1 VNKTLTGL
9 LGAAQGLFGILGTAA
24 GGVTQAVG
32 TAQPGNIF
40 NIVSGVALGAL
51 GVGTSGTTQKAGVG
65 IVSILNAVVG
75 VLGIAGVQD
84 IAGVALNAGLP
95 ANLVN
100 IGVAVLGF
108 VFTFLKSKKG

>member
-1 VNKTLTGL
+1 MGKTLTGL
-9 LGAAQGLFGILGTAA
+9 LGAAQAIFGLLGLAA

-40 NIVSGVALGAL
+40 NLVSGAALGAL
-51 GVGTSGTTQKAGVG
+51 GVGTSGGTRKVGVG
-65 IVSILNAVVG
+65 IVSLLNAAVG
-75 VLGIAGVQD
+75 VLGISGVQS

-108 VFTFLKSKKG
+108 IFMFLKGKKA